1 MHPKSTKS
9 CNIDPGSGRESH
21 LAGNKQQPETAS
33 HWHNAAVPLSYEAI
47 MELNLKKKKHDTP
60 NNCYQ

>member
-47 MELNLKKKKHDTP
+47 MELNLKKKP
-60 NNCYQ
+60 